1 MVGEKNINEGYMR
14 YMAESKSCCG
24 VPRGRESEREE
35 GKMRNILLKPEIIHH
50 DGITDPSKLLFTL
63 NFS

>member
-1 MVGEKNINEGYMR
+1 MKGTCDIWLKAKVAAVFQGEEK
-14 YMAESKSCCG
+14 
-24 VPRGRESEREE
+24 EREK

>member
-1 MVGEKNINEGYMR
+1 MKGTCDIWLKAKVAAVFQGEEKE
-14 YMAESKSCCG
+14 
-24 VPRGRESEREE
+24 REIEE

>member
-1 MVGEKNINEGYMR
+1 MKGTCDIWLKAKVAAVFQG
-14 YMAESKSCCG
+14 
-24 VPRGRESEREE
+24 GREREREE

>member
-1 MVGEKNINEGYMR
+1 MKGTCDMWLKAKVTAVFQGE
-14 YMAESKSCCG
+14 
-24 VPRGRESEREE
+24 EREE

-50 DGITDPSKLLFTL
+50 DDITDPSKLLFTL